1 MFTGIVEESGVVR
14 AAQRRGRMWRLD
26 VEVSEA
32 FEEAGIGDSIAVDG
46 VCLTVAARRG
56 RVLSFDV
63 MPETW
68 RKTTLHKRR
77 PGHRV
82 NAEQALRVGDRV
94 GGHFVTGH
102 VDGTGAIRSKR
113 LSRGNLEIRVSLPP
127 RLRAFV
133 VDKGSIAV
141 DGISL
146 TVAAV
151 GRGTCSVYLIPLTA
165 RVTTLGTK
173 RPGESV
179 NIECDML
186 LKRPDA
192 RPGLAA
198 G

>member
-1 MFTGIVEESGVVR
+1 MFTGIIEEIGTVKAIEPNQGGVTLVI
-14 AAQRRGRMWRLD
+14 AAD
-26 VEVSEA
+26 EVLQNTSV
-32 FEEAGIGDSIAVDG
+32 GDSIAVDG

-82 NAEQALRVGDRV
+82 HAEQALRVGDRV

-113 LSRGNLEIRVSLPP
+113 LSRGNLEVRVSLPP